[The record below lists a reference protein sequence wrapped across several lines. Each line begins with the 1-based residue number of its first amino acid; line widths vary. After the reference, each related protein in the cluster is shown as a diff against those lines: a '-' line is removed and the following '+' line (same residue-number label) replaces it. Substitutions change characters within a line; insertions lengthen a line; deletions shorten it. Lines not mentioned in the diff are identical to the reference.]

1 MSALEGPLAVDLPGG
16 ASPSGASSAAVTPA
30 PAPSPTPAPAPSVT
44 PSSPAAAG
52 QALSEE
58 AHAIIAV
65 AAHELKNALGGIGVA
80 LARCEQRLARDKPI
94 TADDIGIARA
104 ELRRLSAL
112 VNDLLDGARVDLGEV
127 HVQRACFD
135 LSALARE
142 VVEMF
147 QAARGRPVDLA
158 LPESPVV
165 IDADAERVRAV
176 LVNYL
181 ENAFKYAPPPAAIS
195 VAVGPS
201 PVVGRARLSVCD
213 HGPGIAAADHAQ
225 LFERF
230 FRLPGAAKRTH
241 GLGLGLYICRAI
253 AEAHGGAVGVVS
265 APGAGATFWIDL
277 PA

>member
-1 MSALEGPLAVDLPGG
+1 MNGLDGKM
-16 ASPSGASSAAVTPA
+16 AAPA
-30 PAPSPTPAPAPSVT
+30 PAAPP
-44 PSSPAAAG
+44 
-52 QALSEE
+52 LSED

-112 VNDLLDGARVDLGEV
+112 VNDMLDGARVDLGV
-127 HVQRACFD
+127 VYVQRAPFD
-135 LSALARE
+135 LTALARE

-147 QAARGRPVDLA
+147 QAARGRPVALS
-158 LPESPVV
+158 LPETPVAV
-165 IDADAERVRAV
+165 DGDAERVRAV

-181 ENAFKYAPPPAAIS
+181 ENAFKYAPSPAGIT
-195 VAVGPS
+195 VAVAPS
-201 PVVGRARLSVCD
+201 PGAGYVRLSVCD
-213 HGPGIAAADHAQ
+213 QGPGIAPADHAN
-225 LFERF
+225 LFQRF
-230 FRLPGAAKRTH
+230 FRAPGAAKRTH
-241 GLGLGLYICRAI
+241 GLGLGLYLCRAI

-277 PA
+277 PAA

>member
-1 MSALEGPLAVDLPGG
+1 MSAFDESKAVTSSAVDQPG
-16 ASPSGASSAAVTPA
+16 
-30 PAPSPTPAPAPSVT
+30 
-44 PSSPAAAG
+44 AAAAP
-52 QALSEE
+52 ALSED
-58 AHAIIAV
+58 AQAIIAV

-94 TADDIGIARA
+94 TADDLGIARA

-127 HVQRACFD
+127 HVQRATFD

-147 QAARGRPVDLA
+147 QAARGRSVELSLSEA
-158 LPESPVV
+158 SLV

-181 ENAFKYAPPPAAIS
+181 ENAFKYAPAPADIT
-195 VAVGPS
+195 VALGPS
-201 PVVGRARLSVCD
+201 PVSGQVRLSVCD
-213 HGPGIAAADHAQ
+213 RGPGIAAADHGK
-225 LFERF
+225 LFQRF
-230 FRLPGAAKRTH
+230 FRVPGAAKRTH

-265 APGAGATFWIDL
+265 APGAGATFWLDL
-277 PA
+277 PAR

>member
-1 MSALEGPLAVDLPGG
+1 MRALDETHDVV
-16 ASPSGASSAAVTPA
+16 SSADEPPAVVLPVVEPSNVAPALAASPA
-30 PAPSPTPAPAPSVT
+30 PAAQP
-44 PSSPAAAG
+44 
-52 QALSEE
+52 LSED

-147 QAARGRPVDLA
+147 QAARGRPVALS
-158 LPESPVV
+158 LPEAPVV
-165 IDADAERVRAV
+165 IDGDAERIRAV

-181 ENAFKYAPPPAAIS
+181 ENAFKYAPPPAGIT
-195 VAVGPS
+195 VAVGAS
-201 PVVGRARLSVCD
+201 PVGGRARLSVCD
-213 HGPGIAAADHAQ
+213 QGPGIAAADHAR

-230 FRLPGAAKRTH
+230 FRVPGAAKRTH

-253 AEAHGGAVGVVS
+253 AEAHGGAVGVIS

-277 PA
+277 PS